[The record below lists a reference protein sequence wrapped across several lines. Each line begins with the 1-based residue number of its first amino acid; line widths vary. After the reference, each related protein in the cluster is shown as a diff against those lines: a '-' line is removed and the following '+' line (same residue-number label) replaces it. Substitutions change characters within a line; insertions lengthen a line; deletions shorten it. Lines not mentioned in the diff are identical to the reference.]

1 MSETPEITIISI
13 DYADPNNSTD
23 VVHLV
28 ELSDGRT
35 ISIWSGKPAY
45 FIYDDCTPYR
55 PRRGAR
61 LVGSTKEEDRT
72 VYHFEI

>member
-13 DYADPNNSTD
+13 DYAYPNCSTD

-28 ELSDGRT
+28 ELSYGRT
-35 ISIWSGKPAY
+35 ISIWSGQPAY
-45 FIYDDCTPYR
+45 FIYDDCTGELAV
-55 PRRGAR
+55 GAR